1 MIEDIAASHPEAG
14 RVEIW
19 FQDET
24 RIGQTGRTCRRWFE
38 KGVRPRG
45 HRDLRHQA
53 LYLFGAVCPARDEA
67 VELVLPDVST
77 VAMQALL
84 DELSKAVDQD
94 AHALVI
100 MDRAGWHCAKTLMV
114 PDNLSLAFLPP
125 YSPELN
131 VIERVWL
138 YLKERYLS
146 LRVWPDYDD
155 ILDAVCK
162 AWNKLLDEPGR
173 IKSLTD
179 ADWLLSV
186 KT

>member
-1 MIEDIAASHPEAG
+1 MIDEISVSQPKAS
-14 RVEIW
+14 RIEIW

-45 HRDLRHQA
+45 RRDLRHQA

-67 VELVLPDVST
+67 VALVLPDVST
-77 VAMQALL
+77 AAMQAMLG
-84 DELSKAVDQD
+84 ELSKAVELG
-94 AHALVI
+94 AHAMVI
-100 MDRAGWHCAKTLMV
+100 MDRAGWHRAHALTV
-114 PDNLSLAFLPP
+114 PGNLSLVFLPP

-155 ILDAVCK
+155 ILDAVCD

-173 IKSLTD
+173 IQSLTD

>member
-1 MIEDIAASHPEAG
+1 MIADIAACHLEAG
-14 RVEIW
+14 RIEIC

-45 HRDLRHQA
+45 RRDLGHQA
-53 LYLFGAVCPARDEA
+53 WYLFGAVCPARDEA
-67 VELVLPDVST
+67 VALVLPEVST
-77 VAMQALL
+77 ATMQAML
-84 DELSKAVDQD
+84 DELCKSVDQD
-94 AHALVI
+94 AHAVVI
-100 MDRAGWHCAKTLMV
+100 MDRAGWHCAKTLSL

-131 VIERVWL
+131 VIEPVWL
-138 YLKERYLS
+138 YLKQRYLS
-146 LRVWPDYDD
+146 LRVWPGYDD
-155 ILDAVCK
+155 ILDAVCE
-162 AWNKLLDEPGR
+162 AWNKLIDVPGR

>member
-1 MIEDIAASHPEAG
+1 MIAGIAAAHPEAD
-14 RVEIW
+14 EIEVW
-19 FQDET
+19 FQDES

-45 HRDLRHQA
+45 PRDLRHEA
-53 LYLFGAVCPARDEA
+53 VYLFGAICPARDEA
-67 VELVLPDVST
+67 VALVLPHVSSE
-77 VAMQALL
+77 AMQAML
-84 DELSKAVDQD
+84 DELSKAVQRN
-94 AHALVI
+94 AHAVVI
-100 MDRAGWHCAKTLMV
+100 MDRAGWHRANDLAV
-114 PDNLSLAFLPP
+114 PANLTLAFLPP

-146 LRVWPDYDD
+146 HCVWPDYDD
-155 ILDAVCK
+155 ILDAVCD
-162 AWNKLLDEPGR
+162 AWNKLVRQPDR
-173 IKSLTD
+173 IRSLTA